1 MMPSFALNLTLL
13 VALSGY
19 AAQTAHAQAANTVA
33 DSAVVISAK
42 GLSITKADFEQM
54 LAGDP
59 RLAMAREQSS
69 AKNALG
75 ADFGRAF
82 ALEAEARRRQLDR
95 LPSVQLKVRAYTQ
108 QVLANELLLSLR
120 KEYLKDDALLAQT
133 YASEQDRFAQPRVRH
148 ILVRMQG
155 SQVALRK
162 GMPDLSESQARAKAE
177 GLLSRL
183 SQGADFAKLAKSES
197 DDLGSNDKGGDI
209 GFVPKGATSANFEA
223 AAYSLPIGQLS
234 KLVQTEYGFHILRVE
249 ERKALPLDTVKA
261 MIANELAHRDLDTII
276 RDGYTL
282 NTAYFGN

>member
-1 MMPSFALNLTLL
+1 MTPSFALNLTLL

-69 AKNALG
+69 AKSALG

-162 GMPDLSESQARAKAE
+162 GMPDLSEAQARAKAE

-249 ERKALPLDTVKA
+249 DRKALPLDTVKA
-261 MIANELAHRDLDTII
+261 MIANELAHRDLDAII